1 MSWGVITDV
10 AAPAEV
16 YDAMH
21 ARLLDLTGGRAD
33 GLLVHLARATDTG
46 FQIVDVWESK
56 DDYERYQA
64 VLGPMLAEMS
74 GPDGPQGAAPV
85 ATEFD
90 ARLSCRC
97 RTAHAGSIAAPPTK
111 SATYGRHRRG
121 HRDWGTAQS
130 WRRTSAAERRPCW
143 WSGRG
148 TPS

>member
-56 DDYERYQA
+56 DYYERYQA
-64 VLGPMLAEMS
+64 EVLGPMLAEMS
-74 GPDGPQGAAPV
+74 GPDRPPGDAPV

-90 ARLSCRC
+90 VRGLVIPR
-97 RTAHAGSIAAPPTK
+97 AGVAV
-111 SATYGRHRRG
+111 
-121 HRDWGTAQS
+121 
-130 WRRTSAAERRPCW
+130 
-143 WSGRG
+143 
-148 TPS
+148 